1 MQEIPL
7 GGTMKA
13 VIYERK
19 GVVRLV
25 DKPIPQIQE
34 PRDVIVKVMRA
45 SICSSDLH
53 IRNGGVS
60 RARDGVVLGHEFVG
74 EIVETGSGVKKFAP
88 GDRVAVNVES
98 FCGECFFCRRGFVN
112 NCVEGG
118 WELGCRIDGGQAEY
132 VRVPTADMSCTRIP
146 DAISYEQALFVGDV
160 LATGYWAAGIGGIC
174 PADVVLVLGAGPT
187 GLTTMMSARLFG
199 PAQIV
204 AVDVNRARLALAKEN
219 GLCDVTVHP
228 EEQDVIETVRALTQG
243 RGADVVFE
251 VAGAKSTFELAWR
264 AARPNATVVVVAL
277 YEEAQTLPLHQ
288 MYGKNLT
295 FRTGGVDASQCPEIM
310 RLIEAGRLDTS
321 LMITHRAP
329 LNDIMR
335 GYDVFANQK
344 EGCVKWVVTPFE
356 AEKPILG
363 NLF

>member
-1 MQEIPL
+1 
-7 GGTMKA
+7 MKA
-13 VIYERK
+13 VVYEKK
-19 GVVRLV
+19 GTVRLV
-25 DKPIPQIQE
+25 EKPVPTIVE
-34 PRDVIVKVMRA
+34 PRDAIVKVMRA

-53 IRNGGVS
+53 IRNGGVP
-60 RARDGVVLGHEFVG
+60 RAREGVVLGHEFAG
-74 EIVETGSGVKKFAP
+74 EIVEIGSGVKNYSV

-98 FCGECFFCRRGFVN
+98 FCGECFFCRRGYVN

-160 LATGYWAAGIGGIC
+160 LATGYWAAGIGEIR

-199 PAQIV
+199 PAVIV
-204 AVDVNRARLALAKEN
+204 ACDINEDRLALAKAQ
-219 GLCDVTVHP
+219 GLCDITINP
-228 EEQDVIETVRALTQG
+228 KKQDVIQTVRALTEG

-251 VAGAKSTFELAWR
+251 VAGAKNTFELAWQ
-264 AARPNATVVVVAL
+264 AARPNAVVVVVAL
-277 YEEAQTLPLHQ
+277 YEEAQTIPLNR

-295 FRTGGVDASQCPEIM
+295 FKTGGVDASRCSDIM

-329 LNDIMR
+329 LNDIMT
-335 GYDVFANQK
+335 GYDIFANQK
-344 EGCVKWVVTPFE
+344 EGCIKWVVTPFE
-356 AEKPILG
+356 ADKPIPRDM
-363 NLF
+363 F

>member
-1 MQEIPL
+1 
-7 GGTMKA
+7 MKA
-13 VIYERK
+13 VIYEQK
-19 GVVRLV
+19 GTVRLI
-25 DKPIPQIQE
+25 DKPMPKIQE

-53 IRNGGVS
+53 IRNGGVA
-60 RARDGVVLGHEFVG
+60 RAKEGVVVGHEFAG
-74 EIVETGSGVKKFAP
+74 EIVEVGTGVKKFSV

-98 FCGECFFCRRGFVN
+98 FCGECIFCRRGYVN

-146 DAISYEQALFVGDV
+146 DSITYEQALFVGDV
-160 LATGYWAAGIGGIC
+160 LATGYWAAGIGEIQ

-199 PAQIV
+199 PAVIV
-204 AVDVNRARLALAKEN
+204 ACDVNDDRLALAKER
-219 GLCDVTVHP
+219 GLCDVTVNP
-228 EEQDVIETVRALTQG
+228 KNADVIETVRALTDG

-251 VAGAKSTFELAWR
+251 VAGAKNTFELAWQ
-264 AARPNATVVVVAL
+264 AARPNAVVVVVAL
-277 YEEAQTLPLHQ
+277 YEEAQSIPLHK

-295 FRTGGVDASQCPEIM
+295 FKTGGVDASKCSEIM
-310 RLIEAGRLDTS
+310 RLIEAGRLDTN

-329 LNDIMR
+329 LNDIMM
-335 GYDVFANQK
+335 GYDTFANQK
-344 EGCVKWVVTPFE
+344 DGCIKWVVTPFE
-356 AEKPILG
+356 ADKPIPKDS
-363 NLF
+363 F

>member
-1 MQEIPL
+1 
-7 GGTMKA
+7 MKA
-13 VIYERK
+13 VVYEKK
-19 GVVRLV
+19 GTVRLV
-25 DKPIPQIQE
+25 EKPVPTIVE
-34 PRDVIVKVMRA
+34 PRDAIVKVMRA

-53 IRNGGVS
+53 IRNGGVP
-60 RARDGVVLGHEFVG
+60 RAREGVVLGHEFAG
-74 EIVETGSGVKKFAP
+74 EIVEIGSGVKNYSV

-98 FCGECFFCRRGFVN
+98 FCGECFFCRRGYVN

-160 LATGYWAAGIGGIC
+160 LATGYWAAGIGEIR

-199 PAQIV
+199 PAVIV
-204 AVDVNRARLALAKEN
+204 ACDINEDRLALAKAQ
-219 GLCDVTVHP
+219 GLCDITINP
-228 EEQDVIETVRALTQG
+228 KKQDVIQTVRALTEG

-251 VAGAKSTFELAWR
+251 VAGAKDTFELAWQ
-264 AARPNATVVVVAL
+264 AARPNAVVVVVAL
-277 YEEAQTLPLHQ
+277 YEEAQTIPLNR

-295 FRTGGVDASQCPEIM
+295 FKTGGVDASRCSDIM

-329 LNDIMR
+329 LNDIMT
-335 GYDVFANQK
+335 GYDIFANQK
-344 EGCVKWVVTPFE
+344 EGCIKWVVTPFE
-356 AEKPILG
+356 ADKPIPRDM
-363 NLF
+363 F

>member
-1 MQEIPL
+1 
-7 GGTMKA
+7 MKA
-13 VIYERK
+13 VIYEKK
-19 GVVRLV
+19 GTVRLV
-25 DKPIPQIQE
+25 EKPMPQIQE
-34 PRDVIVKVMRA
+34 PRDAIVKVVRA

-53 IRNGGVS
+53 IRNGGVP
-60 RARDGVVLGHEFVG
+60 RAKEGVVVGHEFAG
-74 EIVETGSGVKKFAP
+74 EIVAVGSGVKKFTT

-146 DAISYEQALFVGDV
+146 ESISYEQALFVGDV
-160 LATGYWAAGIGGIC
+160 LATGYWAAGIGEIR

-199 PAQIV
+199 PAVIV
-204 AVDVNRARLALAKEN
+204 AADVNDSRLALAKAR
-219 GLCDVTVHP
+219 GLCDETVNP
-228 EEQDVIETVRALTQG
+228 KNGDVIKTVRALSEG

-251 VAGAKSTFELAWR
+251 VAGAKDTFALSWQ
-264 AARPNATVVVVAL
+264 AARPNAVVVVVAL

-295 FRTGGVDASQCPEIM
+295 FKTGGVDASRCSEIM
-310 RLIEAGRLDTS
+310 RLIEAGLLDTS
-321 LMITHRAP
+321 LLITHRAP
-329 LNDIMR
+329 LNDIML
-335 GYDVFANQK
+335 GYDTFANQK
-344 EGCVKWVVTPFE
+344 DGCIKWVVTPFE
-356 AEKPILG
+356 PEKPIPVDH
-363 NLF
+363 F

>member
-1 MQEIPL
+1 
-7 GGTMKA
+7 MKA
-13 VIYERK
+13 VVYEKK
-19 GVVRLV
+19 GTVRLV
-25 DKPIPQIQE
+25 EKPVPTIVE
-34 PRDVIVKVMRA
+34 PRDAIVKVMRA

-53 IRNGGVS
+53 IRNGGVP
-60 RARDGVVLGHEFVG
+60 RAKEGVVLGHEFAG
-74 EIVETGSGVKKFAP
+74 EIVEIGPGVKNYSV

-98 FCGECFFCRRGFVN
+98 FCGECFFCRRGYVN

-160 LATGYWAAGIGGIC
+160 LATGYWAAGIGEIR

-199 PAQIV
+199 PAVIV
-204 AVDVNRARLALAKEN
+204 ASDINEDRLALAKAQ
-219 GLCDVTVHP
+219 GLCDITINP
-228 EEQDVIETVRALTQG
+228 KKQDVVETVRALTDG

-251 VAGAKSTFELAWR
+251 VAGAKNTFELAWQ
-264 AARPNATVVVVAL
+264 AARPNAVVVVVAL
-277 YEEAQTLPLHQ
+277 YEEAQTIPLHR

-295 FRTGGVDASQCPEIM
+295 FKTGGVDASKCSEIM

-329 LNDIMR
+329 LNDIMT
-335 GYDVFANQK
+335 GYDIFANQK
-344 EGCVKWVVTPFE
+344 EGCIKWVVTPFE
-356 AEKPILG
+356 TDKAISRDV
-363 NLF
+363 F

>member
-1 MQEIPL
+1 
-7 GGTMKA
+7 MKA
-13 VIYERK
+13 VIYEKK
-19 GVVRLV
+19 GTVRLV
-25 DKPIPQIQE
+25 DKPMPQILE
-34 PRDVIVKVMRA
+34 PRDAIVKVMRA

-53 IRNGGVS
+53 IRNGGVA
-60 RARDGVVLGHEFVG
+60 RAKEGVVLGHEFAG
-74 EIVETGSGVKKFAP
+74 EIVEIGSGVKHFSA

-98 FCGECFFCRRGFVN
+98 FCGECFFCRRGYVN

-160 LATGYWAAGIGGIC
+160 LATGYWAAGIGEIH

-199 PAQIV
+199 PAVIV
-204 AVDVNRARLALAKEN
+204 ACDVNEERLALAKAR
-219 GLCDVTVHP
+219 GLCDVTVNP
-228 EEQDVIETVRALTQG
+228 MRQDVIELVRNLTEG

-251 VAGAKSTFELAWR
+251 VAGAKNTFELAWQ
-264 AARPNATVVVVAL
+264 AARPNAVVVVVAL
-277 YEEAQTLPLHQ
+277 YEAAQTLPLHT

-295 FRTGGVDASQCPEIM
+295 FKTGGVDASRCAEIM
-310 RLIEAGRLDTS
+310 RLIEAGRLDTN

-329 LNDIMR
+329 LNDIML
-335 GYDVFANQK
+335 GYDIFANQK
-344 EGCVKWVVTPFE
+344 DGCIKWVVTPFE
-356 AEKPILG
+356 ANRPIPAEQ
-363 NLF
+363 F

>member
-1 MQEIPL
+1 
-7 GGTMKA
+7 MKA
-13 VIYERK
+13 VVYERK

-25 DKPIPQIQE
+25 EKPMPKILE
-34 PRDVIVKVMRA
+34 PRDAIVKVMRA

-53 IRNGGVS
+53 IRNGGVP
-60 RARDGVVLGHEFVG
+60 RAKEGVVLGHEFAG
-74 EIVETGSGVKKFAP
+74 EIVEIGPGVKNYSV

-98 FCGECFFCRRGFVN
+98 FCGECFFCRRGYVN

-160 LATGYWAAGIGGIC
+160 LATGYWAAGIGEIR

-187 GLTTMMSARLFG
+187 GLTTMMSVRLFG
-199 PAQIV
+199 PAVIV
-204 AVDVNRARLALAKEN
+204 ASDINEDRLALAKAQ
-219 GLCDVTVHP
+219 GLCDITINP
-228 EEQDVIETVRALTQG
+228 KKQDVVETVRALTDG

-251 VAGAKSTFELAWR
+251 VAGAKNTFELAWQ
-264 AARPNATVVVVAL
+264 AARPNAVVVVVAL
-277 YEEAQTLPLHQ
+277 YEEAQTIPLHR

-295 FRTGGVDASQCPEIM
+295 FKTGGVDASKCSEIM

-329 LNDIMR
+329 LNDIMT
-335 GYDVFANQK
+335 GYDIFANQK
-344 EGCVKWVVTPFE
+344 EGCIKWVVTPFE
-356 AEKPILG
+356 TDKAISRDV
-363 NLF
+363 F

>member
-1 MQEIPL
+1 
-7 GGTMKA
+7 MKA
-13 VIYERK
+13 VIYENK
-19 GVVRLV
+19 GSVRLV
-25 DKPIPQIQE
+25 EKPMPTILE
-34 PRDVIVKVMRA
+34 PRDAIVKVMRA

-53 IRNGGVS
+53 IRNGGVP
-60 RARDGVVLGHEFVG
+60 RTKEGVVLGHEFAG
-74 EIVETGSGVKKFAP
+74 EIVETGVGVRKFSV

-112 NCVEGG
+112 NCIEGG

-160 LATGYWAAGIGGIC
+160 LATGYWAAGIGEIK

-199 PAQIV
+199 PAVIV
-204 AVDVNRARLALAKEN
+204 AVDVNDARLSLAKEW
-219 GLCDVTVHP
+219 GLCDVTVNP
-228 EEQDVIETVRALTQG
+228 NREAVVEVVRALTCG

-251 VAGAKSTFELAWR
+251 VAGSGNTFELSWQ
-264 AARPNATVVVVAL
+264 AARPNAIVVVVAL
-277 YEEAQTLPLHQ
+277 YEEAQTLPLNR

-295 FRTGGVDASQCPEIM
+295 FKTGGVDASKCSEIM
-310 RLIEAGRLDTS
+310 RLIEAGRLDTN

-329 LNDIMR
+329 LNDIMQ
-335 GYDVFANQK
+335 GYDIFANQK
-344 EGCVKWVVTPFE
+344 DGCIKWVVTPFE
-356 AEKPILG
+356 PEQPVGIEQ
-363 NLF
+363 F

>member
-1 MQEIPL
+1 
-7 GGTMKA
+7 MKA
-13 VIYERK
+13 VVYERK

-25 DKPIPQIQE
+25 EKPMPKILE
-34 PRDVIVKVMRA
+34 PRDAIVKVMRA

-53 IRNGGVS
+53 IRNGGVP
-60 RARDGVVLGHEFVG
+60 RAKEGVVLGHEFAG
-74 EIVETGSGVKKFAP
+74 EIVEIGPGVKNYSV

-98 FCGECFFCRRGFVN
+98 FCGECFFCRRGYVN

-160 LATGYWAAGIGGIC
+160 LATGYWAAGIGEIR

-199 PAQIV
+199 PAVIV
-204 AVDVNRARLALAKEN
+204 ASDINEDRLALAKAQ
-219 GLCDVTVHP
+219 GLCDITINP
-228 EEQDVIETVRALTQG
+228 KKQDVVETVRALTDG

-251 VAGAKSTFELAWR
+251 VAGAKNTFELAWQ
-264 AARPNATVVVVAL
+264 AARPNAVVVVVAL
-277 YEEAQTLPLHQ
+277 YEEAQTIPLHR

-295 FRTGGVDASQCPEIM
+295 FKTGGVDASKCSEIM

-329 LNDIMR
+329 LNDIMT
-335 GYDVFANQK
+335 GYDIFANQK
-344 EGCVKWVVTPFE
+344 EGCIKWVVTPFE
-356 AEKPILG
+356 TDKAISRDV
-363 NLF
+363 F

>member
-1 MQEIPL
+1 
-7 GGTMKA
+7 MKA
-13 VIYERK
+13 VVYEKK
-19 GVVRLV
+19 GTVRLV
-25 DKPIPQIQE
+25 EKPVPTIVE
-34 PRDVIVKVMRA
+34 PRDAIVKVMRA

-53 IRNGGVS
+53 IRNGGVP
-60 RARDGVVLGHEFVG
+60 RAREGVVLGHEFAG
-74 EIVETGSGVKKFAP
+74 EIVEIGSGVKNYSV

-98 FCGECFFCRRGFVN
+98 FCGECFFCRRGYVN

-160 LATGYWAAGIGGIC
+160 LATGYWAAGIGEIR
-174 PADVVLVLGAGPT
+174 PADVALVLGAGPT

-199 PAQIV
+199 PAVIV
-204 AVDVNRARLALAKEN
+204 ACDINEDRLALAKAQ
-219 GLCDVTVHP
+219 GLCDITINP
-228 EEQDVIETVRALTQG
+228 KKQDVIQTVRALTEG

-251 VAGAKSTFELAWR
+251 VAGAKNTFELAWQ
-264 AARPNATVVVVAL
+264 AARPNAVVVVVAL
-277 YEEAQTLPLHQ
+277 YEEAQTIPLNR

-295 FRTGGVDASQCPEIM
+295 FKTGGVDASRCSDIM

-329 LNDIMR
+329 LNDIMI
-335 GYDVFANQK
+335 GYDIFANQK
-344 EGCVKWVVTPFE
+344 EGCIKWVVTPFE
-356 AEKPILG
+356 ADKPIPRDM
-363 NLF
+363 F

>member
-1 MQEIPL
+1 
-7 GGTMKA
+7 MKA
-13 VIYERK
+13 VVYEKK
-19 GVVRLV
+19 GTVRLV
-25 DKPIPQIQE
+25 EKPVPTIVE
-34 PRDVIVKVMRA
+34 PRDAIVKVMRA

-53 IRNGGVS
+53 IRNGGVP
-60 RARDGVVLGHEFVG
+60 RAREGVVLGHEFAG
-74 EIVETGSGVKKFAP
+74 EIVEIGSGVKNYSV

-98 FCGECFFCRRGFVN
+98 FCDECFFCRRGYVN

-160 LATGYWAAGIGGIC
+160 LATGYWAAGIGEIR

-199 PAQIV
+199 PAVII
-204 AVDVNRARLALAKEN
+204 ACDINEDRLALAKAQ
-219 GLCDVTVHP
+219 GLCDITINP
-228 EEQDVIETVRALTQG
+228 KKQDVIQTVRALTEG

-251 VAGAKSTFELAWR
+251 VAGAKNTFELAWQ
-264 AARPNATVVVVAL
+264 AARPNAVVVVVAL
-277 YEEAQTLPLHQ
+277 YEEAQTIPLNR

-295 FRTGGVDASQCPEIM
+295 FKTGGVDASRCSDIM

-329 LNDIMR
+329 LNDIMT
-335 GYDVFANQK
+335 GYDIFANQK
-344 EGCVKWVVTPFE
+344 EGCIKWVVTPFE
-356 AEKPILG
+356 ADKPIPRDM
-363 NLF
+363 F

>member
-1 MQEIPL
+1 
-7 GGTMKA
+7 MKA
-13 VIYERK
+13 VVYEKK
-19 GVVRLV
+19 GTVRLV
-25 DKPIPQIQE
+25 EKPVPTIVE
-34 PRDVIVKVMRA
+34 PRDAIVKVMRA

-53 IRNGGVS
+53 IRNGGVP
-60 RARDGVVLGHEFVG
+60 RAREGVVLGHEFAG
-74 EIVETGSGVKKFAP
+74 EIVEIGSGVKNYSV

-98 FCGECFFCRRGFVN
+98 FCGECFFCRRGYVN

-160 LATGYWAAGIGGIC
+160 LATGYWAAGIGEIR

-199 PAQIV
+199 PAVIV
-204 AVDVNRARLALAKEN
+204 ACDINEDRLALAKAQ
-219 GLCDVTVHP
+219 GLCDITINP
-228 EEQDVIETVRALTQG
+228 KKQDVIQTVRALTEG

-251 VAGAKSTFELAWR
+251 VAGAKNTFELAWQ
-264 AARPNATVVVVAL
+264 AARPNAVVVVVAL
-277 YEEAQTLPLHQ
+277 YEEAQTIPLNR

-295 FRTGGVDASQCPEIM
+295 FKTGGVDASRCSDIM

-329 LNDIMR
+329 LNDIMI
-335 GYDVFANQK
+335 GYDIFANQK
-344 EGCVKWVVTPFE
+344 EGCIKWVVTPFE
-356 AEKPILG
+356 ADKPIPRDM
-363 NLF
+363 F

>member
-1 MQEIPL
+1 
-7 GGTMKA
+7 MKA
-13 VIYERK
+13 VVYEKK
-19 GVVRLV
+19 GTVRLV
-25 DKPIPQIQE
+25 EKPVPTIVE
-34 PRDVIVKVMRA
+34 PRDAIVKVMRA

-53 IRNGGVS
+53 IRNGGVP
-60 RARDGVVLGHEFVG
+60 RAREGVVLGHEFAG
-74 EIVETGSGVKKFAP
+74 EIVEIGSGVKNYSV

-98 FCGECFFCRRGFVN
+98 FCGECFFCRRGYVN

-160 LATGYWAAGIGGIC
+160 LATGYWAAGIGEIR

-199 PAQIV
+199 PAVII
-204 AVDVNRARLALAKEN
+204 ACDINEDRLALAKAQ
-219 GLCDVTVHP
+219 GLCDITINP
-228 EEQDVIETVRALTQG
+228 KKQDVIQTVRALTEG

-251 VAGAKSTFELAWR
+251 VAGAKNTFELAWQ
-264 AARPNATVVVVAL
+264 AARPNAVVVVVAL
-277 YEEAQTLPLHQ
+277 YEEAQTIPLNR

-295 FRTGGVDASQCPEIM
+295 FKTGGVDASRCSDIM

-329 LNDIMR
+329 LNDIMT
-335 GYDVFANQK
+335 GYDIFANQK
-344 EGCVKWVVTPFE
+344 EGCIKWVVTPFE
-356 AEKPILG
+356 ADKPIPRDM
-363 NLF
+363 F

>member
-1 MQEIPL
+1 
-7 GGTMKA
+7 MKA
-13 VIYERK
+13 VVYEKK
-19 GVVRLV
+19 GLVRLV
-25 DKPIPQIQE
+25 DKPMPTIQE
-34 PRDVIVKVMRA
+34 PRDAIVKVMRA

-53 IRNGGVS
+53 IRNGGVA
-60 RARDGVVLGHEFVG
+60 RAKEGVVLGHEFAG
-74 EIVETGSGVKKFAP
+74 EIVETGSGVKKFFV
-88 GDRVAVNVES
+88 GDRVSVNVES
-98 FCGECFFCRRGFVN
+98 FCGECFFCRRGYVN

-160 LATGYWAAGIGGIC
+160 LATGYWAAGIGEIK

-199 PAQIV
+199 PAVIV
-204 AVDVNRARLALAKEN
+204 AADVNDARLSLAKEW
-219 GLCDVTVHP
+219 GLCDVTVNP
-228 EEQDVIETVRALTQG
+228 KREDVIQTMRALTQG

-251 VAGAKSTFELAWR
+251 VAGAKNTFDLSWQ
-264 AARPNATVVVVAL
+264 AARPNAVVVVVAL
-277 YEEAQTLPLHQ
+277 YEEAQSLPLHQ

-295 FRTGGVDASQCPEIM
+295 FKTGGVDASRCGEIM

-329 LNDIMR
+329 LNDILL
-335 GYDVFANQK
+335 GYDIFANQK
-344 EGCVKWVVTPFE
+344 DGCIKWVVTPYE
-356 AEKPILG
+356 PEKPILKET
-363 NLF
+363 F

>member
-1 MQEIPL
+1 
-7 GGTMKA
+7 MKA
-13 VIYERK
+13 VVYEKK
-19 GVVRLV
+19 GTVRLV
-25 DKPIPQIQE
+25 EKPVPTIVE
-34 PRDVIVKVMRA
+34 PRDAIVKVMRA

-53 IRNGGVS
+53 IRNGGVP
-60 RARDGVVLGHEFVG
+60 RAREGVVLGHEFAG
-74 EIVETGSGVKKFAP
+74 EIVEIGSGVKNYSV

-98 FCGECFFCRRGFVN
+98 FCGECFFCRRGYVN

-160 LATGYWAAGIGGIC
+160 LATGYWAAGIGEIR

-199 PAQIV
+199 PAVIV
-204 AVDVNRARLALAKEN
+204 ACDINEDRLALAKAQ
-219 GLCDVTVHP
+219 GLCDITINP
-228 EEQDVIETVRALTQG
+228 KKQDVIQTVRALTEG

-251 VAGAKSTFELAWR
+251 VAGAKDTFELAWQ
-264 AARPNATVVVVAL
+264 AARPNAVVVVVAL
-277 YEEAQTLPLHQ
+277 YEEAQTIPLNR

-295 FRTGGVDASQCPEIM
+295 FKTGGVDASRCSDIM

-329 LNDIMR
+329 LNDIMT
-335 GYDVFANQK
+335 GYDIFANQK
-344 EGCVKWVVTPFE
+344 DGCIKWVVTPFE
-356 AEKPILG
+356 ADKPIPRDM
-363 NLF
+363 F

>member
-1 MQEIPL
+1 
-7 GGTMKA
+7 MKA
-13 VIYERK
+13 VVYEKK
-19 GVVRLV
+19 GTVRLV
-25 DKPIPQIQE
+25 EKPVPTIVE
-34 PRDVIVKVMRA
+34 PRDAIVKVMRA

-53 IRNGGVS
+53 IRNGGVP
-60 RARDGVVLGHEFVG
+60 RAREGVVLGHEFAG
-74 EIVETGSGVKKFAP
+74 EIVEIGSGVKNYSV

-98 FCGECFFCRRGFVN
+98 FCGECFFCRRGYVN

-160 LATGYWAAGIGGIC
+160 LATGYWAAGIGEIR

-199 PAQIV
+199 PAVII
-204 AVDVNRARLALAKEN
+204 ACDINEDRLALAKAQ
-219 GLCDVTVHP
+219 GLCDITINP
-228 EEQDVIETVRALTQG
+228 KKQDVIQTVRALTEG

-251 VAGAKSTFELAWR
+251 VAGAKNTFELAWQ
-264 AARPNATVVVVAL
+264 AARPNAVVVVVAL
-277 YEEAQTLPLHQ
+277 YEEAQSIPLHK

-295 FRTGGVDASQCPEIM
+295 FKTGGVDASRCSDIM

-329 LNDIMR
+329 LNDIMT
-335 GYDVFANQK
+335 GYDIFANQK
-344 EGCVKWVVTPFE
+344 EGCIKWVVTPFE
-356 AEKPILG
+356 ADKPIPRDM
-363 NLF
+363 F

>member
-1 MQEIPL
+1 
-7 GGTMKA
+7 MKA
-13 VIYERK
+13 VVYEKK
-19 GVVRLV
+19 GTVRLV
-25 DKPIPQIQE
+25 EKPVPTIVE
-34 PRDVIVKVMRA
+34 PRDAIVKVMRA

-53 IRNGGVS
+53 IRNGGVP
-60 RARDGVVLGHEFVG
+60 RAREGVVLGHEFAG
-74 EIVETGSGVKKFAP
+74 EIVEIGSGVKNYSV

-98 FCGECFFCRRGFVN
+98 FCDECFFCRRGYVN

-160 LATGYWAAGIGGIC
+160 LATGYWAAGIGEIR

-199 PAQIV
+199 PAVII
-204 AVDVNRARLALAKEN
+204 ACDINEDRLALAKAQ
-219 GLCDVTVHP
+219 GLCDITINP
-228 EEQDVIETVRALTQG
+228 IKQDVIQTVRVLTEG

-251 VAGAKSTFELAWR
+251 VAGAKNTFELAWQ
-264 AARPNATVVVVAL
+264 AARPNAVVVVVAL
-277 YEEAQTLPLHQ
+277 YEEAQTIPLNR

-295 FRTGGVDASQCPEIM
+295 FKTGGVDASRCSDIM

-329 LNDIMR
+329 LNDIMT
-335 GYDVFANQK
+335 GYDIFANQK
-344 EGCVKWVVTPFE
+344 EGCIKWVVTPFE
-356 AEKPILG
+356 ADKPIPRDM
-363 NLF
+363 F